1 MNKEKYLYLN
11 NNQGKPLGGEINMK
25 IKIEF
30 TKEERNAVIETLEL
44 SKEVESDS
52 TNCRGSFGEFDY
64 DSQDNKIEID
74 LVPDMFIGYLK
85 IISNLIKPFKQY
97 IEFLYSCLSK
107 WFDDAEVT
115 KGLSDIKKD
124 IRRFVI
130 IQKEGTD
137 QNKEEFE
144 NLNNKINDYFK
155 SIPEDLQMEL
165 IEYKRSLEEEVE

>member
-1 MNKEKYLYLN
+1 
-11 NNQGKPLGGEINMK
+11 
-25 IKIEF
+25 
-30 TKEERNAVIETLEL
+30 
-44 SKEVESDS
+44 
-52 TNCRGSFGEFDY
+52 
-64 DSQDNKIEID
+64 
-74 LVPDMFIGYLK
+74 MFIGYLK

-97 IEFLYSCLSK
+97 IESLYSFLSK